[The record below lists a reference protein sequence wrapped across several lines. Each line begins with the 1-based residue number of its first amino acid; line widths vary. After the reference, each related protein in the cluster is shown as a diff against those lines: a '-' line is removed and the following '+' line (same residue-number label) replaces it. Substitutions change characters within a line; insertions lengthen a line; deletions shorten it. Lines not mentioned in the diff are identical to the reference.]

1 MVGGSPTEGGTTMI
15 GPVQLL
21 VLGFDHPDFQGGI
34 MAELQRLRDSDTVRL
49 LDGLAVY
56 KDAEG
61 NVTELHLSQLDGAEM
76 AEFGATV
83 GALIGLGAGGPEGA
97 EVGAE
102 LGAEIVEEREGV
114 FDADDAWDVLADIP
128 EDSAAALLLIEHR
141 WAVPLR
147 DAVALAGGT
156 RLASEFISPLDLV
169 AVGMASNEEARTL
182 LSVGGDAV

>member
-1 MVGGSPTEGGTTMI
+1 MI

-21 VLGFDHPDFQGGI
+21 VLGFDQPDFQGGI

-56 KDAEG
+56 KDPDG
-61 NVTELHLSQLDGAEM
+61 NVAELHMSQLDGAEM
-76 AEFGATV
+76 DELGATI
-83 GALIGLGAGGPEGA
+83 GALIGFGAGGE
-97 EVGAE
+97 EGAE
-102 LGAEIVEEREGV
+102 LGAELGMATVEEREGV
-114 FDADDAWDVLADIP
+114 FDAEGAWDVLADIP
-128 EDSAAALLLIEHR
+128 PDTAAALLLIEHR

-182 LSVGGDAV
+182 LAVGGDAV